1 MRKIVLRIPKRL
13 MSEYMLSNNLFDYR
27 QAITDFVK
35 RNYEKVV
42 EVKLVSEVDNFFV
55 VEVVRDIKPY
65 IRKAIPFVPR
75 GGTKGLGGMSD
86 GEASKF

>member
-1 MRKIVLRIPKRL
+1 LRFKVFGMRKIVLRIPKRV

-35 RNYEKVV
+35 RKYKKVI

-55 VEVVRDIKPY
+55 VEVVRDMKPY
-65 IRKAIPFVPR
+65 IRRV
-75 GGTKGLGGMSD
+75 
-86 GEASKF
+86 

>member
-1 MRKIVLRIPKRL
+1 LRFKVFGMRKIVLRIPKRV

-35 RNYEKVV
+35 RNYKKVV

-55 VEVVRDIKPY
+55 VEVVKDMKPY
-65 IRKAIPFVPR
+65 IRR
-75 GGTKGLGGMSD
+75 R
-86 GEASKF
+86 

>member
-1 MRKIVLRIPKRL
+1 MRFKVFGMRKIVLRIPKRV

-35 RNYEKVV
+35 RKYKKVI

-55 VEVVRDIKPY
+55 VEVVRDMKPY
-65 IRKAIPFVPR
+65 IRRV
-75 GGTKGLGGMSD
+75 
-86 GEASKF
+86 

>member
-1 MRKIVLRIPKRL
+1 

-35 RNYEKVV
+35 RKYKKVM

-55 VEVVRDIKPY
+55 VEVVRDMKPY
-65 IRKAIPFVPR
+65 IRRV
-75 GGTKGLGGMSD
+75 
-86 GEASKF
+86 

>member
-1 MRKIVLRIPKRL
+1 MQFRIFGMRKIVLRIPKRV

-35 RNYEKVV
+35 RKYKKVI

-55 VEVVRDIKPY
+55 VEVVRDMKPY
-65 IRKAIPFVPR
+65 IRKV
-75 GGTKGLGGMSD
+75 
-86 GEASKF
+86 

>member
-1 MRKIVLRIPKRL
+1 LRFKVFGMRKIVLRIPKRV

-35 RNYEKVV
+35 RNYKKVV

-55 VEVVRDIKPY
+55 VEVVRDMKPY
-65 IRKAIPFVPR
+65 IRR
-75 GGTKGLGGMSD
+75 G
-86 GEASKF
+86 